1 MSLVNDE
8 EGEAIFA
15 SQGEESLPKLGQQA
29 VKGMGRLKLEGQ
41 EDVGIQG
48 GDIEAGIGQVNEGME
63 GMVKGLDKG
72 ADGRGF
78 AGTDFTGNEGGQA
91 LLQGISQAA
100 LNLLMPVGGKELT
113 GRNGPAERG
122 LAETVVVIEHGHGRS
137 PGAVAGSVGRS

>member
-15 SQGEESLPKLGQQA
+15 SQGLEGLLELGQQA

-48 GDIEAGIGQVNEGME
+48 GDIEAGIGQVNQGME
-63 GMVKGLDKG
+63 GAIKRLDKG
-72 ADGRGF
+72 ANSGGF
-78 AGTDFTGNEGGQA
+78 AGTDLTGNKGGQA
-91 LLQGISQAA
+91 FLQGISQTA
-100 LNLLMPVGGKELT
+100 LNLLMPVGGEEMT

-122 LAETVVVIEHGHGRS
+122 LVETVVVIEHGHGRS
-137 PGAVAGSVGRS
+137 PKAVAGSVGRS